1 MPSSG
6 QFWKRAKMDLIDMID
21 IPSFERRRDRLK
33 RNIATLTGTLAILY
47 ALEKYNGS
55 VTWAWK
61 GVRK

>member
-1 MPSSG
+1 
-6 QFWKRAKMDLIDMID
+6 MDLIDMID